1 MRYMGLA
8 AIVLAALLIAPAV
21 AQQQDRAP
29 VRAPSTVLSVNAQ
42 GMVEGRPDMATIT
55 AGVETRG
62 DTAQAA
68 LEENARRMTALV
80 QTLRRAG
87 IAERD
92 VQTAY
97 VQLNPRYE
105 RRNDRGEAIIVG
117 YSASNT
123 VRARVRTIAN
133 TGRVIDAVVASGGN
147 VIQGVS
153 FSYQDPQAQLDGARR
168 DAIRV
173 ARERAELYANTLGMR
188 VERVIS
194 VSEAGAAAPQS
205 SNDDEIVVTGSIMRN
220 NSAAPTPVA
229 PGELQTWAYV
239 SVSFVLR

>member
-1 MRYMGLA
+1 MRYLGVA

-21 AQQQDRAP
+21 AQQQQDRAP
-29 VRAPSTVLSVNAQ
+29 ARAPSTVLSVNAQ

-80 QTLRRAG
+80 QTLRGAG

-105 RRNDRGEAIIVG
+105 RRNDRGEAVIVG
-117 YSASNT
+117 YNASNT
-123 VRARVRTIAN
+123 VRARIRTIAN

-147 VIQGVS
+147 VVQGVS
-153 FSYQDPQAQLDGARR
+153 FSYQDPQAQLDRARR

-173 ARERAELYANTLGMR
+173 ARERADLYANALGMR

-194 VSEAGAAAPQS
+194 VSEAGAAAPQQS
-205 SNDDEIVVTGSIMRN
+205 DGEEIVVTGSLR
-220 NSAAPTPVA
+220 SASVPTPVA